1 MGKLRIVLLVTVAL
15 SILTFSQSQFNTQA
29 YKSFLLQNQNL
40 STNSFYQTHDAGVF
54 RISINQNLSNVR
66 YLDSIIMKY
75 SLTGEEK
82 ALIHNNG
89 FMVSQRLKSN
99 SFGGAFDQIF
109 YQDLPLFISS
119 DAILH
124 AYHYS
129 YDLILK
135 DFELGFL
142 ATHLQTILNNMAAQ
156 MPTLAQRYADQP
168 AMNTTLNDVDVYLNV
183 PRQLFNSGALP
194 FNPANQA
201 QITGLL
207 QNIATYQPQTIPL
220 FSESSKSIDFS
231 QFQPRGH
238 YTDLDYPVLQSYFK
252 AMMWLGR
259 IEIYLLAP
267 RATGLPIPAQT
278 PADIQRQTIDAFLLN
293 ELIDMVGART
303 QIRQIEDFLK
313 FFIGEQDNVTCDN
326 IVYLKNAISL
336 QKASDLL
343 DTVKLK
349 VFQDTL
355 RLQSFANQRIL
366 SQIIYNDPMSPD
378 SVIPASAFLFFGQR
392 FIVDSYVT
400 GSVVYDKIRYQGNT
414 IRRMLPSS
422 LDVLF
427 ALGNNAA
434 GQLLKSELD
443 QYHYAGNL
451 AALQYLVSA
460 YDSTFWQS
468 SLYNYWLQSI
478 RTLNPP
484 TDRESLPLFMR
495 TAAFWQE
502 KMNTQLASW
511 AQLRHDNLL
520 YAKQSYSGAIPICS
534 YPYAYI
540 EPFPQLYHNLK
551 NLALA
556 ASQKIQAYDFTQT
569 NLRTGILSYFSV
581 LAQISDSLEQIASAE
596 AAGIPLAANAAAFLQ
611 SALHLSGGG
620 CTPTYDGWYPQLFYH
635 GANSQSFG
643 AFQGEFITADYH
655 TAPTDADGNM
665 VGWVKEAGTGPVELG
680 VFVAPVPGVGDVAFC
695 GPVLSFEEY
704 TTTNFKRLTDDEWAS
719 TYQYL
724 APRPSFVNLYLAD
737 SAGNSRGDG
746 LKLLT
751 GVEQPGPVMK
761 KDWNIR
767 VSNYPNPFNSTT
779 IIQITVPFNVTDQ
792 TVEISIYDINGKLV
806 DRIKQQNVSP
816 GNYLIRWSPKE
827 RIGYEPATGIYLCNV
842 KAGSQQAQHKL
853 MYLK

>member
-313 FFIGEQDNVTCDN
+313 FFIGEQDNVT
-326 IVYLKNAISL
+326 
-336 QKASDLL
+336 
-343 DTVKLK
+343 
-349 VFQDTL
+349 
-355 RLQSFANQRIL
+355 
-366 SQIIYNDPMSPD
+366 
-378 SVIPASAFLFFGQR
+378 
-392 FIVDSYVT
+392 
-400 GSVVYDKIRYQGNT
+400 
-414 IRRMLPSS
+414 
-422 LDVLF
+422 
-427 ALGNNAA
+427 
-434 GQLLKSELD
+434 
-443 QYHYAGNL
+443 
-451 AALQYLVSA
+451 
-460 YDSTFWQS
+460 
-468 SLYNYWLQSI
+468 
-478 RTLNPP
+478 
-484 TDRESLPLFMR
+484 
-495 TAAFWQE
+495 
-502 KMNTQLASW
+502 
-511 AQLRHDNLL
+511 
-520 YAKQSYSGAIPICS
+520 
-534 YPYAYI
+534 
-540 EPFPQLYHNLK
+540 
-551 NLALA
+551 
-556 ASQKIQAYDFTQT
+556 
-569 NLRTGILSYFSV
+569 
-581 LAQISDSLEQIASAE
+581 
-596 AAGIPLAANAAAFLQ
+596 
-611 SALHLSGGG
+611 
-620 CTPTYDGWYPQLFYH
+620 
-635 GANSQSFG
+635 
-643 AFQGEFITADYH
+643 
-655 TAPTDADGNM
+655 
-665 VGWVKEAGTGPVELG
+665 
-680 VFVAPVPGVGDVAFC
+680 
-695 GPVLSFEEY
+695 
-704 TTTNFKRLTDDEWAS
+704 
-719 TYQYL
+719 
-724 APRPSFVNLYLAD
+724 
-737 SAGNSRGDG
+737 
-746 LKLLT
+746 
-751 GVEQPGPVMK
+751 
-761 KDWNIR
+761 
-767 VSNYPNPFNSTT
+767 
-779 IIQITVPFNVTDQ
+779 
-792 TVEISIYDINGKLV
+792 
-806 DRIKQQNVSP
+806 
-816 GNYLIRWSPKE
+816 
-827 RIGYEPATGIYLCNV
+827 
-842 KAGSQQAQHKL
+842 
-853 MYLK
+853 